1 MEYISRIGEGMK
13 ELMDKKGKS
22 RNKKRAAH
30 KICIHLRLQ
39 GCNLSMDRFLQALAQ
54 FIYKAP
60 KWTLNIVGEALLS
73 AQERSSSV
81 LLCRLMFGPFFYF
94 IFEKLGFHDPFN
106 HMRWLVYVNREI
118 FRQVDTQVLLYLFI
132 YYGYKIMLF
141 V

>member
-1 MEYISRIGEGMK
+1 
-13 ELMDKKGKS
+13 MDKKGKL

-39 GCNLSMDRFLQALAQ
+39 GGNLGVDRFLQALAQ
-54 FIYKAP
+54 FIYKAH

-73 AQERSSSV
+73 TQERSFSV
-81 LLCRLMFGPFFYF
+81 LLCRLMFGPLFFYF
-94 IFEKLGFHDPFN
+94 FFEKFGFHDPFN
-106 HMRWLVYVNREI
+106 DMRWLVYVNREI
-118 FRQVDTQVLLYLFI
+118 FRHVDTQVLLFYFI